1 MNIIQF
7 NEIIELLHSISDNST
22 ANIIALVSVIIS
34 GIAVLSSIY
43 FSVQTRKQYI
53 DSLSPLLSFRL
64 YEKSGY
70 LFLRIENTGQ
80 SEATEISLTFKELS
94 NNGEQNKFELDE
106 VLKSKLTLY
115 TNETVTCGICRSG
128 RNIVTSIAPVIKIEV
143 SYIKGNT
150 KEKIQFFRCICYTGT
165 NDENVFMK
173 CELEDIS
180 RKLNEISCSS
190 NRMAN
195 YFEGRFFLKSDV
207 INAYPSS
214 SMYKDLKDAINKT
227 EREEIKEN
235 TRDELG
241 NLHIE

>member
-106 VLKSKLTLY
+106 ILKSKLTLY
-115 TNETVTCGICRSG
+115 PNETVTGGI
-128 RNIVTSIAPVIKIEV
+128 
-143 SYIKGNT
+143 
-150 KEKIQFFRCICYTGT
+150 
-165 NDENVFMK
+165 
-173 CELEDIS
+173 
-180 RKLNEISCSS
+180 
-190 NRMAN
+190 
-195 YFEGRFFLKSDV
+195 
-207 INAYPSS
+207 
-214 SMYKDLKDAINKT
+214 
-227 EREEIKEN
+227 
-235 TRDELG
+235 
-241 NLHIE
+241 

>member
-1 MNIIQF
+1 MLFCGDLTILLLGLIIYCLF
-7 NEIIELLHSISDNST
+7 KLKRKLRHSLRRPSRSD
-22 ANIIALVSVIIS
+22 LV
-34 GIAVLSSIY
+34 
-43 FSVQTRKQYI
+43 Q
-53 DSLSPLLSFRL
+53 
-64 YEKSGY
+64 
-70 LFLRIENTGQ
+70 
-80 SEATEISLTFKELS
+80 
-94 NNGEQNKFELDE
+94 FELDE
-106 VLKSKLTLY
+106 ILKSKLTLY
-115 TNETVTCGICRSG
+115 PNETVTGGICRSG

>member
-34 GIAVLSSIY
+34 GIAVLSSTY

-106 VLKSKLTLY
+106 ILKSELTL
-115 TNETVTCGICRSG
+115 
-128 RNIVTSIAPVIKIEV
+128 
-143 SYIKGNT
+143 
-150 KEKIQFFRCICYTGT
+150 
-165 NDENVFMK
+165 
-173 CELEDIS
+173 
-180 RKLNEISCSS
+180 
-190 NRMAN
+190 
-195 YFEGRFFLKSDV
+195 
-207 INAYPSS
+207 
-214 SMYKDLKDAINKT
+214 
-227 EREEIKEN
+227 
-235 TRDELG
+235 
-241 NLHIE
+241 

>member
-106 VLKSKLTLY
+106 ILKSELTLY
-115 TNETVTCGICRSG
+115 PNETVTGGICRSG

-150 KEKIQFFRCICYTGT
+150 KEKIQFFRCICFLHIRIAG
-165 NDENVFMK
+165 MK
-173 CELEDIS
+173 IQRHFLGFLHHNILWKTLINGQGIFPVRNIFVCV
-180 RKLNEISCSS
+180 K
-190 NRMAN
+190 NRHLSKGMHPGIRPAGACHIGFLPKKIF
-195 YFEGRFFLKSDV
+195 YGFLKC
-207 INAYPSS
+207 
-214 SMYKDLKDAINKT
+214 
-227 EREEIKEN
+227 
-235 TRDELG
+235 
-241 NLHIE
+241 

>member
-34 GIAVLSSIY
+34 GIAVLISTY

-106 VLKSKLTLY
+106 ILKSELTLY
-115 TNETVTCGICRSG
+115 PNETVTGGICRSG

-227 EREEIKEN
+227 
-235 TRDELG
+235 
-241 NLHIE
+241 